1 MERYFINLQ
10 MLDEFKI
17 LIISKI
23 IWGRGCGLPDV
34 STEGINCVPFSVSS
48 YSGHT
53 CSCSSSHCNSVPSGQ
68 AMLTRAGSG
77 IAGSGAQCHV
87 CGGDLGVCGSLGD
100 PGTVFDCGEG
110 ISTCMLGKSSEY

>member
-1 MERYFINLQ
+1 MDRYFIILQ
-10 MLDEFKI
+10 MLVEFKI
-17 LIISKI
+17 WIISKI

-34 STEGINCVPFSVSS
+34 FTKGINCVPFSVSS
-48 YSGHT
+48 YSGYT

-87 CGGDLGVCGSLGD
+87 CNGHLGVCGSMDD

-110 ISTCMLGKSSEY
+110 ISTCMLGKSS